1 MNKRQ
6 AIREAQQAANAVIEQ
21 RERQAKGWDT
31 GLYRSDDTMRLWT
44 IEQGVKMEVEY
55 AFALSRQF
63 AQEA

>member
-6 AIREAQQAANAVIEQ
+6 AIREAQQAADAVIEQ
-21 RERQAKGWDT
+21 RERQAKGWDK

-44 IEQGVKMEVEY
+44 IEQGVKMEVEH

-63 AQEA
+63 AQEG